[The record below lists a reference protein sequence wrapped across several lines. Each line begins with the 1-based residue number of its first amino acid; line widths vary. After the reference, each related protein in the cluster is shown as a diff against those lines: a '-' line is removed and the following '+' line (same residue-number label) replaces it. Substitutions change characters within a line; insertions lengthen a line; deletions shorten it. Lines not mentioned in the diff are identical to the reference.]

1 MRASTGTWYIFDTA
15 FSFSFLQYKHAFRH
29 PQISLH
35 SSMQSLQECI
45 CNAVQQVAV
54 VRGVPV
60 EEQSHIQAFCAE
72 EYYNDSQA
80 KVYTQWHK

>member
-1 MRASTGTWYIFDTA
+1 
-15 FSFSFLQYKHAFRH
+15 
-29 PQISLH
+29 
-35 SSMQSLQECI
+35 MQSLQECI

-72 EYYNDSQA
+72 EYCNDSQA
-80 KVYTQWHK
+80 KVYTQ